1 MTITS
6 SSERTGHGVSTI
18 VYKYGREAFAFLDNF
33 LRVTIPF
40 NYKLDECIKLRE
52 NVDSTEHGTDE
63 SGNEKELSDEEK
75 LIEAIQKKPGITTV
89 EMMKLLNKDS

>member
-1 MTITS
+1 MTITP
-6 SSERTGHGVSTI
+6 SSERTGHGVSSI
-18 VYKYGREAFAFLDNF
+18 VDKYGREAFAFLDNF

-40 NYKLDECIKLRE
+40 NYKLDECIKPRE
-52 NVDSTEHGTDE
+52 NIDGTDE

-75 LIEAIQKKPGITTV
+75 FIEAIQKNPGITTA